1 MNENTSRLQLIRF
14 YSYFRAFIIIYL
26 VRKNCI
32 EIHCLVVKSIL
43 SVTDSGATNTKT
55 RIAGCGM
62 AVT

>member
-14 YSYFRAFIIIYL
+14 YSYFRQSPI
-26 VRKNCI
+26 
-32 EIHCLVVKSIL
+32 VVKSIL
-43 SVTDSGATNTKT
+43 SVTDSRATNTKT